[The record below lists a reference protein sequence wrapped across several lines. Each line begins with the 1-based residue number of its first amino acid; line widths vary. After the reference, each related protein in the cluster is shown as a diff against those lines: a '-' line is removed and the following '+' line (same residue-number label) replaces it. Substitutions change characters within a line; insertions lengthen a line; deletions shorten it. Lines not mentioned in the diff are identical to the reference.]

1 MKSYI
6 NKFLI
11 VTVAILGFTACS
23 DELELEPAQS
33 ISETLALSTPENI
46 QAVLIGAY
54 DEVGVDD
61 LFGGETLRNS
71 ELLAASDELLWAGT
85 FNAPREMFNK
95 NMVAV
100 NNDAGE
106 VWLEAYQTINI
117 VNNILSALDIFT
129 DQAQA
134 DVVEGEAKFIRAL
147 LYFELVKFYGLPYE
161 VGGGNSQLGVPL
173 VLTPTRGITAENNVS
188 RNTVE
193 EVYTQVLND
202 LGDAITNLPPSNGV
216 FATSGA
222 AQALRARVHLQMG
235 NYTSA
240 LADANAVIGSGDYQ
254 LELGAFA
261 DAFNNDANSSED
273 IFAMQVSSQD
283 GVNAMTTY
291 WATPQFGGRDGDIIV
306 QAPHLALYPVGD
318 DRGAFFYNDGGT
330 FTSKYTNQFANV
342 PVIRLAEMY
351 LIRAECNVRLSSA
364 VGDTPLN
371 DLNLLRTRANAPLL
385 VAATLNDVLLERRLE
400 LAFEGHRLH
409 DIKRLQQNVGTFA
422 YNAPE
427 LVFPIP
433 QREMD
438 ANPGLAGQQNPGY

>member
-11 VTVAILGFTACS
+11 VSVSFLAITACS

-33 ISETLALSTPENI
+33 ISETVALSTPENV

-54 DEVGVDD
+54 DELGVGN

-71 ELLAASDELLWAGT
+71 ELLAATDEILWAGT

-95 NMVAV
+95 NMVSV
-100 NNDAGE
+100 NGDASG
-106 VWLEAYQTINI
+106 VWLDAYQTINMA
-117 VNNILSALDIFT
+117 NNILDGLSIFT
-129 DQAQA
+129 DQAAA
-134 DVVEGEAKFIRAL
+134 DITEGEAKFIRAM
-147 LYFELVKFYGLPYE
+147 LYFELVKFYALPYE
-161 VGGGNSQLGVPL
+161 AGGGNTQLGVPL

-193 EVYTQVLND
+193 EVYTQILAD
-202 LGDAITNLPPSNGV
+202 LGDAVSNLPSSNGV

-235 NYTSA
+235 NFAAA
-240 LADANAVIGSGDYQ
+240 LADANAVINSGDYQ
-254 LELGAFA
+254 LELGSFA

-283 GVNAMTTY
+283 GTNSQTTF

-306 QAPHLALYPVGD
+306 QPAHLALYPVGD

-330 FTSKYTNQFANV
+330 FTSKYTSQFANV

-351 LIRAECNVRLSSA
+351 LIRAECNVRGGTN
-364 VGDTPLN
+364 VGDSPLN
-371 DLNLLRTRANAPLL
+371 DLNVLRGRANAPAL
-385 VAATLNDVLLERRLE
+385 VAAPTINDVLLERRLE

-409 DIKRLQQNVGTFA
+409 DIKRTQVNVGTLT
-422 YNAPE
+422 YDAPG
-427 LVFPIP
+427 LVFPVP

-438 ANPGLAGQQNPGY
+438 ANPNLVQNPGY